1 MTKEQFIDQYLD
13 KYEQAHPDE
22 RIDYD
27 KLREDADCAWYD
39 REVDKG
45 HKTEHDLTPE
55 QEKNV
60 KAWRKGLNGAKSQAA
75 VDAYG
80 KTHVKRERKPNEV
93 KRQVISLVAGFLEA
107 LHHDDTAP
115 EVQGV
120 SVSNPER
127 AIDFTCGGKS
137 YTLTLTEHRAPK
149 PKA

>member
-1 MTKEQFIDQYLD
+1 MTKETFIDQYLD

-60 KAWRKGLNGAKSQAA
+60 KAWRKGAKSQAA

-93 KRQVISLVAGFLEA
+93 KRQVIDWVRVMLEGFA
-107 LHHDDTAP
+107 LNGKLDT
-115 EVQGV
+115 V

-127 AIDFTCGGKS
+127 AVDFTVCGKS
-137 YTLTLTEHRAPK
+137 YTLTLTEHRP
-149 PKA
+149 PKAKA

>member
-1 MTKEQFIDQYLD
+1 MTKQEYIDQYLD

-27 KLREDADCAWYD
+27 KLREEADCAWYD

-60 KAWRKGLNGAKSQAA
+60 KAWRNGLNGAKSQAA

-93 KRQVISLVAGFLEA
+93 KRQVMTFLLDA
-107 LHHDDTAP
+107 LRINSGCCPLAP
-115 EVQGV
+115 DAVLT
-120 SVSNPER
+120 NPER
-127 AIDFTCGGKS
+127 QIDFTIGGKS

>member
-1 MTKEQFIDQYLD
+1 MTREEFIDKFLD
-13 KYEQAHPDE
+13 EYERKHPDE
-22 RIDYD
+22 RINYD
-27 KLREDADCAWYD
+27 QLREQADCAWYD

-80 KTHVKRERKPNEV
+80 KTHVKRERKPNAD
-93 KRQVISLVAGFLEA
+93 KREIIQVLDEA
-107 LHHDDTAP
+107 LTDLVDNVT
-115 EVQGV
+115 VN
-120 SVSNPER
+120 NPER
-127 AIDFTCGGKS
+127 QIDFIYNNKS
-137 YTLTLTEHRAPK
+137 YSVTLTEHRAPK

>member
-1 MTKEQFIDQYLD
+1 MTKEKFIDQYLD
-13 KYEQAHPDE
+13 RYEQAHPDE

-27 KLREDADCAWYD
+27 KLREEADCAWYD

-93 KRQVISLVAGFLEA
+93 KRQVMDNLMGWAKALGLEGA
-107 LHHDDTAP
+107 TLT
-115 EVQGV
+115 
-120 SVSNPER
+120 NPER
-127 AIDFTCGGKS
+127 TLDFTCGGKS
-137 YTLTLTEHRAPK
+137 YTLTMTEHRP
-149 PKA
+149 PKAKA

>member
-1 MTKEQFIDQYLD
+1 MTKEKFIDQYLD
-13 KYEQAHPDE
+13 RYEQAHPDE

-27 KLREDADCAWYD
+27 KLREEADCAWYD

-93 KRQVISLVAGFLEA
+93 KRQVIDWVRVMLEGFA
-107 LHHDDTAP
+107 LSGKLD
-115 EVQGV
+115 GV

-127 AIDFTCGGKS
+127 AVDFTCGGKS
-137 YTLTLTEHRAPK
+137 YTLTLTEHRPPK
-149 PKA
+149 VKA

>member
-93 KRQVISLVAGFLEA
+93 KRQVIDWVRVMLEGFA
-107 LHHDDTAP
+107 LNGKLDA
-115 EVQGV
+115 V

-127 AIDFTCGGKS
+127 AVDFTVGSKS

>member
-27 KLREDADCAWYD
+27 KLREEADCAWYD

-55 QEKNV
+55 QEKNA
-60 KAWRKGLNGAKSQAA
+60 KAWRKGAKSQAA

-80 KTHVKRERKPNEV
+80 KTHVKRERKPNAD
-93 KRQVISLVAGFLEA
+93 KREIIQVLDEA
-107 LHHDDTAP
+107 LTDLVDNVT
-115 EVQGV
+115 VN
-120 SVSNPER
+120 NPER
-127 AIDFTCGGKS
+127 QIDFIYNNKS
-137 YTLTLTEHRAPK
+137 YSVTLTEHRAPK
-149 PKA
+149 PKV

>member
-1 MTKEQFIDQYLD
+1 MTREQYIDQYLD
-13 KYEQAHPDE
+13 RYEQDHPDE

-27 KLREDADCAWYD
+27 KLREEADCAWYD
-39 REVDKG
+39 SEVDKG

-93 KRQVISLVAGFLEA
+93 KRQVIDWVRVMLEGFA
-107 LHHDDTAP
+107 LNGKLD
-115 EVQGV
+115 GV

-127 AIDFTCGGKS
+127 AVDFTVGGKS

-149 PKA
+149 AKA

>member
-1 MTKEQFIDQYLD
+1 MTREDFIDKFLD
-13 KYEQAHPDE
+13 DYERKHPDE
-22 RIDYD
+22 RINYD
-27 KLREDADCAWYD
+27 QLREQADCAWYD

-93 KRQVISLVAGFLEA
+93 KRQVIALVAGFLEG

-115 EVQGV
+115 AVEGV

-127 AIDFTCGGKS
+127 TVDFTVGGKS

>member
-1 MTKEQFIDQYLD
+1 MNMTRETFIDQYLD

-27 KLREDADCAWYD
+27 KLREEADCAWYD

-93 KRQVISLVAGFLEA
+93 KRQVIDWVRVMLEGFA
-107 LHHDDTAP
+107 LNGKLD
-115 EVQGV
+115 GV

-127 AIDFTCGGKS
+127 AVDFTCGGKS
-137 YTLTLTEHRAPK
+137 YTLTLTEHRP
-149 PKA
+149 PKAKA

>member
-1 MTKEQFIDQYLD
+1 MTREQFIDQYLD
-13 KYEQAHPDE
+13 KYEQAHPDK

-27 KLREDADCAWYD
+27 KLREEADCAWYD
-39 REVDKG
+39 REVD
-45 HKTEHDLTPE
+45 
-55 QEKNV
+55 KNV

-93 KRQVISLVAGFLEA
+93 KRQVMTFLHDA
-107 LHHDDTAP
+107 LRINSGCVPLAP
-115 EVQGV
+115 DAVLT
-120 SVSNPER
+120 NPER
-127 AIDFTCGGKS
+127 QIDFTIGGKS

>member
-1 MTKEQFIDQYLD
+1 MTREQFIDQYLD
-13 KYEQAHPDE
+13 RYEQAHPDE

-27 KLREDADCAWYD
+27 KLREEADCAWYD
-39 REVDKG
+39 SEVDKG

-93 KRQVISLVAGFLEA
+93 KRQVIDWVRVMLEGFA
-107 LHHDDTAP
+107 LNGKLDA
-115 EVQGV
+115 V

-127 AIDFTCGGKS
+127 AVDFTVGGKS

>member
-1 MTKEQFIDQYLD
+1 MTREEFIDKFLD
-13 KYEQAHPDE
+13 EYERKHPNE
-22 RIDYD
+22 RINYD
-27 KLREDADCAWYD
+27 ELREQADCAWYD

-93 KRQVISLVAGFLEA
+93 KRQVMDNLMGWAKALGLEGA
-107 LHHDDTAP
+107 TLT
-115 EVQGV
+115 
-120 SVSNPER
+120 NPER
-127 AIDFTCGGKS
+127 TVDFTVGGKS

>member
-27 KLREDADCAWYD
+27 KLREEADCAWYD

-55 QEKNV
+55 QEKNAKV
-60 KAWRKGLNGAKSQAA
+60 WRKGAKSQAA

-80 KTHVKRERKPNEV
+80 KTHVKRERKPNAD
-93 KRQVISLVAGFLEA
+93 KREIIQTLDEA
-107 LHHDDTAP
+107 LTDLVDNVVVINT
-115 EVQGV
+115 
-120 SVSNPER
+120 ER
-127 AIDFTCGGKS
+127 QIDFCYNDINYS
-137 YTLTLTEHRAPK
+137 VTLTAHRALK

>member
-1 MTKEQFIDQYLD
+1 MTREQFIDQYLD
-13 KYEQAHPDE
+13 RYEQAHPDE
-22 RIDYD
+22 RIDYN
-27 KLREDADCAWYD
+27 KLREEADCAWYD
-39 REVDKG
+39 SEVDKG

-93 KRQVISLVAGFLEA
+93 KRQVIDWVRVMLEGYA
-107 LHHDDTAP
+107 LNGKLD
-115 EVQGV
+115 GV

-127 AIDFTCGGKS
+127 AVDFTCGGKS
-137 YTLTLTEHRAPK
+137 YTLTLTEHRP
-149 PKA
+149 PKAKA